1 MRTLTALERFFERLF
16 ERPSARVFGTR
27 IEPVQLLRLVE
38 REMEAG
44 RLHAPDGT
52 IVPDRFAVTLHPSD
66 LSALGAH
73 GPTLAA
79 DLADAALRFARG
91 HGYRLHRRPR
101 VDLVPDPRVEPG
113 DPRVV
118 ARFDTDGAAAGV
130 WSASPPPGDASL
142 GPPAMEPAVGDATIV
157 YRPPR
162 AVGPL
167 ARLRVL
173 EPTGG
178 DRTILLEGGG
188 LTIGRAPDNG
198 LVLGDARAS
207 RHHAHLHL
215 RQGTLVL
222 VDLDSQNG
230 TIVNGQRVTEVAL
243 GVGDQILI
251 GDTRLLIE
259 ALVAA

>member
-1 MRTLTALERFFERLF
+1 VIRAAVLASSDLAPDLGGTVLF
-16 ERPSARVFGTR
+16 RSN
-27 IEPVQLLRLVE
+27 VE
-38 REMEAG
+38 RIPVAGPDEVHELADAG
-44 RLHAPDGT
+44 RLD
-52 IVPDRFAVTLHPSD
+52 
-66 LSALGAH
+66 
-73 GPTLAA
+73 
-79 DLADAALRFARG
+79 
-91 HGYRLHRRPR
+91 
-101 VDLVPDPRVEPG
+101 
-113 DPRVV
+113 VV
-118 ARFDTDGAAAGV
+118 VVDTDGAAAGV